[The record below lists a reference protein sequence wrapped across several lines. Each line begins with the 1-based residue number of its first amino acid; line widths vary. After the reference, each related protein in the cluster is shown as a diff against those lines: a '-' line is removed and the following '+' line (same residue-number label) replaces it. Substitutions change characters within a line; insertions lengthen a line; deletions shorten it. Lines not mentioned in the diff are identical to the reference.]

1 MGCGCGKNK
10 NKNKQSSRM
19 PTSKPKKKIGNIF
32 VPQNMTPDQRRSTIA
47 KINNE
52 SASTRN
58 KNPREV
64 RKQIKRNIADH
75 MMSERVRKRD
85 CDG

>member
-19 PTSKPKKKIGNIF
+19 PISKPKKIGNIL
-32 VPQNMTPDQRRSTIA
+32 VPQNMTPNQRRSAIA

-64 RKQIKRNIADH
+64 RKQIKRNIADS
-75 MMSERVRKRD
+75 MMRERVRKRD

>member
-19 PTSKPKKKIGNIF
+19 PASKPKKIGNIP

-52 SASTRN
+52 KASTRN

-75 MMSERVRKRD
+75 MMHERVRKRD

>member
-19 PTSKPKKKIGNIF
+19 PTSKPKKIGNIP
-32 VPQNMTPDQRRSTIA
+32 VPQNMTPNQRRSTIA

-52 SASTRN
+52 KASTRN

>member
-19 PTSKPKKKIGNIF
+19 PISKPKKIGNIP
-32 VPQNMTPDQRRSTIA
+32 VPQNMTPNQRRSTIA

-52 SASTRN
+52 KASTRN

-75 MMSERVRKRD
+75 MMNERVRKRD

>member
-10 NKNKQSSRM
+10 KKNIKSSRM
-19 PTSKPKKKIGNIF
+19 PISKPKKIGNIL

-52 SASTRN
+52 RASTRN

-64 RKQIKRNIADH
+64 RKQIKRNIADR

>member
-19 PTSKPKKKIGNIF
+19 PASKPKKIGNIL

-52 SASTRN
+52 KASTRN

-64 RKQIKRNIADH
+64 RKQIKRNIADR